1 MGCAMCTSTQGR
13 ANVYIV
19 GIGSWLETSDNPDK
33 QALAI
38 FQNTV
43 EG

>member
-1 MGCAMCTSTQGR
+1 MGRAMCTSTPGK

-19 GIGSWLETSDNPDK
+19 GTGPWLETSDNPDK
-33 QALAI
+33 QALVI